1 MKIMY
6 VNALK
11 YLLLILYVSRID
23 VANSPFESNRS
34 DVRMKCNIVRTLLKK
49 SIHISLSSVFS

>member
-23 VANSPFESNRS
+23 VANFPFESNRS
-34 DVRMKCNIVRTLLKK
+34 NVREMYINT
-49 SIHISLSSVFS
+49 

>member
-11 YLLLILYVSRID
+11 YLLLILYVSHID

-34 DVRMKCNIVRTLLKK
+34 DVKC
-49 SIHISLSSVFS
+49 